1 MRIMVKTAIGFSS
14 FLFLFFVAGCAH
26 GALASQEKA
35 ASDAAVLTG
44 LWKRC
49 ARMRRRIV
57 NDTPGDNP
65 GDAAYAWLST
75 KFLPLAVPRHLHY
88 REAEQEVAQEVVFE
102 GALGGL
108 VVYP

>member
-1 MRIMVKTAIGFSS
+1 MYMMVKYGMNFHLLSFYSS
-14 FLFLFFVAGCAH
+14 SHAARMAH
-26 GALASQEKA
+26 WPVKKSR
-35 ASDAAVLTG
+35 AVLTG
-44 LWKRC
+44 LWKLC